1 LCFPPP
7 SRIVASQS
15 VVSRNRKQ
23 LETSSSFIII
33 LKPTANITMVKS
45 KVLKQ
50 LRKKV
55 DKADRLE
62 DPLSLIEK
70 EKSSLKFEVERS
82 KEDPEQSVTLRNLA
96 VECLS
101 SAYLS
106 DDLLK
111 QCLDL
116 FERNMGD
123 LYRNSSWG
131 LDMVKKAEELQHR
144 KARFLLAF
152 ASDENNDKEL
162 ASFAHFR
169 FDYDDDEE
177 PTCTVLYV
185 YEIHV
190 ESNYRRKGL
199 GRRVMAILESVARQA
214 EMQKVILTVFKKNE
228 SAMNFYIDSLGY
240 RIDEYSPS
248 KFGEP
253 ADYEIL
259 SKSVD
264 H

>member
-1 LCFPPP
+1 
-7 SRIVASQS
+7 
-15 VVSRNRKQ
+15 
-23 LETSSSFIII
+23 
-33 LKPTANITMVKS
+33 MVKS

-62 DPLSLIEK
+62 NPLSVIDK
-70 EKSSLKFEVERS
+70 EKCSLSFEVELS
-82 KEDPEQSVTLRNLA
+82 KEDTERDEKLRNLS
-96 VECLS
+96 VECVS
-101 SAYLS
+101 SADVS

-111 QCLDL
+111 NLLDL

-123 LYRNSSWG
+123 FYRKSTWG
-131 LDMVKKAEELQHR
+131 LDMAEKTEELQHR
-144 KARFLLAF
+144 KARFLKAF

-169 FDYDDDEE
+169 FDYDDQEE

-185 YEIHV
+185 YEIQV
-190 ESNYRRKGL
+190 ETAYRRKGL
-199 GRRVMAILESVARQA
+199 GRRLMAIMESIARHT
-214 EMQKVILTVFKKNE
+214 EMEKVVLTVFKVNE

-240 RIDEYSPS
+240 SIDSLSPS
-248 KFGEP
+248 KFGEL

-259 SKSVD
+259 SKSID

>member
-1 LCFPPP
+1 
-7 SRIVASQS
+7 
-15 VVSRNRKQ
+15 
-23 LETSSSFIII
+23 
-33 LKPTANITMVKS
+33 MVKS

-62 DPLSLIEK
+62 DPLSVIDK
-70 EKSSLKFEVERS
+70 EKSSLNFEVELS
-82 KEDPEQSVTLRNLA
+82 KEDTERNNVTLRNLS

-101 SAYLS
+101 SADVS

-123 LYRNSSWG
+123 FYRRSTWG
-131 LDMVKKAEELQHR
+131 LDMVKKTEELQHR

-169 FDYDDDEE
+169 FDYDDEEE

-185 YEIHV
+185 YEIQV
-190 ESNYRRKGL
+190 ETAYRRKGL
-199 GRRVMAILESVARQA
+199 GRRLMAIMESIARQT
-214 EMQKVILTVFKKNE
+214 EMEKVVLTVFKKNE

-240 RIDEYSPS
+240 NIDPYSPS
-248 KFGEP
+248 KSGEF

-259 SKSVD
+259 SKSID